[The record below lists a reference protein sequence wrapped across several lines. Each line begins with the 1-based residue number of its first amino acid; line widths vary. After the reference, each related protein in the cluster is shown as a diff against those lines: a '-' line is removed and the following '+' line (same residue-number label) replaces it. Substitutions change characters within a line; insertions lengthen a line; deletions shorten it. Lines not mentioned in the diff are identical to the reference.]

1 MRWGRVVAVVFA
13 LLVINVPFA
22 LHEATL
28 HRAATD
34 GVHVTATVVSSSRA
48 GGRRGRDLPAA
59 PETSTPSR
67 PCASVKVGRQVGLE
81 AARTQQL
88 DVQVLAGH
96 PDAFHVDGQVSST
109 APLVVTLVADLLIA
123 LVLVLSW
130 RLGSR
135 LRRPTLVGVAVEDV
149 QTGEEGSLLDRQPDG
164 TYLVNGEVGSTGPS
178 TLVMVLRDRDVEIH
192 LRDHENPVPVG
203 ERARVRVQLVG

>member
-13 LLVINVPFA
+13 LLVINVPYA

-48 GGRRGRDLPAA
+48 GADAVVTFKLPQSVDAKQ
-59 PETSTPSR
+59 TVR
-67 PCASVKVGRQVGLE
+67 SVKVGRQVGLE

-96 PDAFHVDGQVSST
+96 PDAFHVDGQINSR

-130 RLGSR
+130 RLGNR
-135 LRRPTLVGVAVEDV
+135 LRRPPLVGVAVEDV
-149 QTGEEGSLLDRQPDG
+149 QTGEEGSLLDRLPDG

-178 TLVMVLRDRDVEIH
+178 SLVMVLRDRDVEIH

-203 ERARVRVQLVG
+203 QRARVRVQLVG